1 MSRLSNPE
9 GEYEVT
15 LHDLVVC
22 TDIGLIDFLF
32 LPEDNRYRC
41 LRCTGHDAPRDMYL
55 SAALTHELTGK
66 HRRNAEQHAASLR
79 AADTE
84 DWPML
89 LAASTSVRAPG
100 PDYPGQAF
108 RSIPRNSVIASMFS
122 GEDDDNYESST
133 HGMAS
138 GPQSSYSPFG
148 LDAFSDHMNQT
159 VPSLPPPVNPQL
171 LVNHIRAATE
181 NTIHRFLVDPEIVSE
196 QSHSSSSSEAGDGNV
211 AGGELPGGLVIHTT
225 YHRVRSLR
233 GGAITGA
240 AASVA
245 IIYRRTECLASL
257 GRPPCSYKNRML
269 CMDLTYCCSHVPSI

>member
-15 LHDLVVC
+15 LHYLIVC
-22 TDIGLIDFLF
+22 TDLGLTDFLF
-32 LPEDNRYRC
+32 SPEDNRYRC

-84 DWPML
+84 DWPMF

-108 RSIPRNSVIASMFS
+108 RSIPSNHIIASMFS

-133 HGMAS
+133 HATAS
-138 GPQSSYSPFG
+138 GPQSSYPPFD
-148 LDAFSDHMNQT
+148 LDTFSDPMNRT
-159 VPSLPPPVNPQL
+159 VPSPPPPVNPQL
-171 LVNHIRAATE
+171 LANHIRAATDD
-181 NTIHRFLVDPEIVSE
+181 TIRRLLADPEIISDG
-196 QSHSSSSSEAGDGNV
+196 SHSSSSSEVGDGDV
-211 AGGELPGGLVIHTT
+211 AGGESPGGLVVHAT
-225 YHRVRSLR
+225 YHSVRFLR

-240 AASVA
+240 ATSVA
-245 IIYRRTECLASL
+245 IICRRTECLASL
-257 GRPPCSYKNRML
+257 GRPPCSY
-269 CMDLTYCCSHVPSI
+269 